1 LGNVILGLAG
11 FSFLGIGI
19 QRPIPELG
27 VMISDGC
34 TLIRTNFS
42 VLMWPGL
49 ILFII
54 VLDMNVIGEWISERL
69 RKQS

>member
-1 LGNVILGLAG
+1 
-11 FSFLGIGI
+11 
-19 QRPIPELG
+19 
-27 VMISDGC
+27 MISDGC